1 MEELI
6 EFYSAQVNALQKKV
20 EELRDENAELKFE
33 LLKKQL

>member
-1 MEELI
+1 MEELV
-6 EFYSAQVNALQKKV
+6 EFYSAQVSALQKKV

>member
-20 EELRDENAELKFE
+20 EELRNENAELKFE